1 MFGEWLATARLK
13 VKALVKRRQLD
24 RDFEAELQFHL
35 AMREEKNKGECASAD
50 AARESAHRKFGNAL
64 SLKERCRE
72 MWMLVSLESLWRDL
86 RYAARTFVR
95 TPGFTS
101 VVVLVMALGIGA
113 NTALFTVLRAVLLRP
128 LPFAQ
133 ADRLVSL
140 YERDVVG
147 HFPYNVVSGGD
158 FEDWQKHAKSFEQMS
173 VIGEDGANLSGSGQQ
188 LPEYIN
194 THLCTY

>member
-24 RDFEAELQFHL
+24 RDLEAELQFHL
-35 AMREEKNKGECASAD
+35 AMREEKNKAECASAD
-50 AARESAHRKFGNAL
+50 AACESAHRKFGNAL

-158 FEDWQKHAKSFEQMS
+158 FEDWQKQ
-173 VIGEDGANLSGSGQQ
+173 
-188 LPEYIN
+188 
-194 THLCTY
+194 